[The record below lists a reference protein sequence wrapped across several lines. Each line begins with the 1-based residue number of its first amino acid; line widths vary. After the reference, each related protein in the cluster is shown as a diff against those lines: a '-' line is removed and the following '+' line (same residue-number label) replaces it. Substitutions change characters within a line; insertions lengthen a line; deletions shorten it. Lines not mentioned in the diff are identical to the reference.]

1 VTDEVQAGSAPEGD
15 GETHSDAL
23 RESPTGWVGEVAGR
37 LRLRKWLLASAL
49 GADAAF
55 VAFAGLAWQWA
66 ALGGLCVL
74 AAAALVPRQ
83 QAATRQSPRER
94 EKTQDLERDAERLSQ
109 IIETIPDPAILLT
122 QGGTIVSFNARAAR
136 QYRDLRAGAKISSFV
151 RNPDFLDALGD
162 VVQAEAPI
170 TVSYMERV
178 PVERRIDAS
187 LATLAPAAGGE
198 AALVL
203 ACLRDLS
210 EQERTNRMRQDFIAN
225 ASHELRTPLAAL
237 IGFIETLQGPASK
250 DAKTQKRFLG
260 IMAQQAS
267 RMTRLIDDLLSLSR
281 VEMKAHLTPEE
292 VVDVGETVRHV
303 IDMLEPLA
311 ADADLKLIL
320 RDDEGLASVRGDR
333 DELVQLF
340 QNLIQNA
347 IKYGA
352 EGDAVTVAIERL
364 EDAVSDQPQIAV
376 SVIDQGVGIAPDHL
390 PRLTERFYRID
401 VASSR
406 DKGGTG
412 LGLAIVKHIVN
423 RHRGELQISSQPG
436 EGSTFRVA
444 LPLIAGEKPAEAG
457 EKQPATGAHN
467 AG

>member
-1 VTDEVQAGSAPEGD
+1 MRAGPAGWF
-15 GETHSDAL
+15 GEAVD
-23 RESPTGWVGEVAGR
+23 R

-55 VAFAGLAWQWA
+55 VAFAGLALPWA
-66 ALGGLCVL
+66 LLGGLCVL
-74 AAAALVPRQ
+74 AAAAFVPRQ
-83 QAATRQSPRER
+83 VAAPRQKARER
-94 EKTQDLERDAERLSQ
+94 EKALELDRDAARLGQ
-109 IIETIPDPAILLT
+109 IMEVIPDPAILLT
-122 QGGTIVSFNARAAR
+122 QAGTIVSFNARAAQ
-136 QYRDLRAGAKISSFV
+136 QYRDLRPGANISSFV
-151 RNPDFLDALGD
+151 RHPEFLDALRD

-170 TVSYMERV
+170 TVSFMERV
-178 PVERRIDAS
+178 PLERRIDAS
-187 LATLAPAAGGE
+187 LAMLAPAAVAVGE
-198 AALVL
+198 ASLVM
-203 ACLRDLS
+203 ASLRDLS
-210 EQERTNRMRQDFIAN
+210 EHERTNRMRQDFIAN

-237 IGFIETLQGPASK
+237 IGFIETLQGPASN

-281 VEMKAHLTPEE
+281 VEMKAHLTPQE

-303 IDMLEPLA
+303 IDMLEPLVR
-311 ADADLKLIL
+311 DVDLQLIL
-320 RDDEGLASVRGDR
+320 RDDGGPAPVQGDR

-352 EGDAVTVAIERL
+352 EGDAVTIEIERL
-364 EDAVSDQPQIAV
+364 ESSASDQPQIAV
-376 SVIDQGVGIAPDHL
+376 SVIDRGVGIAPDHL

-423 RHRGELQISSQPG
+423 RHRGELQITSQPG
-436 EGSTFRVA
+436 EGSTFRVV
-444 LPLIAGEKPAEAG
+444 LPLIAGERLAETD
-457 EKQPATGAHN
+457 QNPPATDSHN
-467 AG
+467 AVS